1 MGLAGFNLRRREE
14 AEKKKVVK
22 AIDSTEVVDYDSL
35 TLNDLKQMAK
45 DKSME
50 GYSNMKKDDL
60 IAELKK
66 IETEVEGE
74 K

>member
-1 MGLAGFNLRRREE
+1 MGLAGFNLRRREQD
-14 AEKKKVVK
+14 KKT
-22 AIDSTEVVDYDSL
+22 TEFIDYDNL
-35 TLNDLKQMAK
+35 TLNDLKQIAK
-45 DKSME
+45 NKNMD
-50 GYSNMKKDDL
+50 GYSNMKKDVL